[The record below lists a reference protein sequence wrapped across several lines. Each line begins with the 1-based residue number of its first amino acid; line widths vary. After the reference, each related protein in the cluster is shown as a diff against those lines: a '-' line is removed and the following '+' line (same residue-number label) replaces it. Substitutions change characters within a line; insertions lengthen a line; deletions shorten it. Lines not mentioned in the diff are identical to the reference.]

1 MKNRLKRITELVSL
15 IDLKAI
21 DPSTAA
27 IIEQIRFHAEQALKE
42 YEELNTKPHGFVWI
56 PD

>member
-1 MKNRLKRITELVSL
+1 MKNRLKRITELASL

-21 DPSTAA
+21 DPPTAA

-42 YEELNTKPHGFVWI
+42 YEELNTKPHDFAEI